1 MVIIRTLF
9 IANHKNSFKIN
20 FMKKIYKTIPI
31 IFVAILIWS
40 CDDAKKRDSLLNTDK
55 LKIERI
61 HKRYVDGWLEM
72 DKEKI

>member
-1 MVIIRTLF
+1 
-9 IANHKNSFKIN
+9 
-20 FMKKIYKTIPI
+20 MKKIYKTIPI